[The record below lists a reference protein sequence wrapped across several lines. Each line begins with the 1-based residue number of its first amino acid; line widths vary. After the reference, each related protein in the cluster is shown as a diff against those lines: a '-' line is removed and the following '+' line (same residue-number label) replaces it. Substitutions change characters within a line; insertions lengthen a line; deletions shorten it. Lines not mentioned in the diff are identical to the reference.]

1 MSPQLFVL
9 AVDTLGRL
17 MRHALD
23 AGILQQLHPRRPIP
37 AISLYAD
44 DVMLFCHATPE
55 DVAAI
60 KGILTLFGKASG
72 LLVNYAKS
80 SATVLHGDMQGHEV
94 IAQLGCPV
102 VQLPITY
109 LGIPLSTRRP
119 SAAQL
124 QPLVDT
130 VAARLP
136 TWKAWLMNKAGH
148 LALVKS
154 VLNAI
159 PVHQLLAFAPPKKS
173 LKQLAKIQ
181 RGFLWAGR
189 AVANGGHCHVNW
201 SRVCRPVVYGGLGV
215 RDLERA
221 GLALRLRW
229 LWFARV
235 DPDRAW
241 QGLDLQFSHEERAL
255 FFASTTMIIGNGS
268 TALFWEDRWI
278 GGQSVGEIAPLLYQ
292 CIPKR
297 RRKARTVAEGLAGNS
312 WAHDIQGVLGLHEIG
327 QYLLL
332 WQAVCHTILTNEP
345 DRLLW
350 R

>member
-1 MSPQLFVL
+1 
-9 AVDTLGRL
+9 
-17 MRHALD
+17 
-23 AGILQQLHPRRPIP
+23 
-37 AISLYAD
+37 
-44 DVMLFCHATPE
+44 MLFCHATPE
-55 DVAAI
+55 DTAAI

-136 TWKAWLMNKAGH
+136 TWKAWLMNKAGR

-159 PVHQLLAFAPPKKS
+159 PVHQLLAFAPPKKT

-201 SRVCRPVVYGGLGV
+201 SRVCRPIAYGGLGV

-235 DPDRAW
+235 DPDCAW

-268 TALFWEDRWI
+268 TALF
-278 GGQSVGEIAPLLYQ
+278 GKIA
-292 CIPKR
+292 
-297 RRKARTVAEGLAGNS
+297 GLAGS
-312 WAHDIQGVLGLHEIG
+312 L
-327 QYLLL
+327 
-332 WQAVCHTILTNEP
+332 
-345 DRLLW
+345 
-350 R
+350 